1 MQKMDNSVL
10 TYLVAFVA
18 AAVVA
23 VVLDAVQVEAVVEAL
38 SVRAEL
44 DQVRRVNF
52 VVLLRLV
59 VFLVV
64 HVKPDVSQLG

>member
-1 MQKMDNSVL
+1 MDNSVL

-23 VVLDAVQVEAVVEAL
+23 AVLDAVQVEAVVEAL
-38 SVRAEL
+38 LVRAEL

-59 VFLVV
+59 GFPVV
-64 HVKPDVSQLG
+64 RVKPGVNQLG